1 MQHSPEGLIFNQN
14 SVPFDFDGD
23 HLLYMEYQDKQR
35 VIFLYTVG
43 TKELKEVLT
52 LKQKDYIVSHCKL
65 ARNA

>member
-1 MQHSPEGLIFNQN
+1 MQ
-14 SVPFDFDGD
+14 
-23 HLLYMEYQDKQR
+23 YQEKQR

-65 ARNA
+65 ARNAQGGVVIVYVSRSKTIIAYDVD